1 MKCLIIGLGSIAK
14 KHIHVIETYYPKIE
28 LFAYRS
34 QLKSSVYSK
43 VKNLY
48 DWDAIENQSESWDV
62 VMLCNPT
69 VLHATILQK
78 IMHWETAFFIEKPL
92 FHSTLNNAS
101 LVQSFQNKEQLTYI
115 ACNLRFLDCLR
126 FIKEYLSNTKEISSI
141 QEVNSYCGSY
151 LPDWRAGQDYKK
163 VYSANKEMGGGVH
176 LDLIH
181 EIDYLYWLFGKP
193 HEIHSLFRNQ
203 SKLQIDAFDYA
214 NYNLVYDHFAANVI
228 LNYYRRD
235 TKRTLELVFDDRTVL
250 VNLLSNR
257 VYENDTLIFS
267 SDQKGLDTYKLQLD
281 YFLNLLSKGE
291 SKSFND
297 IEAGWETL
305 QICLNYEAKR

>member
-14 KHIHVIETYYPKIE
+14 KHIHVLETYYPKIE

-34 QLKSSVYSK
+34 QSNSSSYRQVT
-43 VKNLY
+43 NLY
-48 DWDAIENQSESWDV
+48 NWQDIEKNSQNWDV

-69 VLHATILQK
+69 HLHADILQK
-78 IMHWETAFFIEKPL
+78 IKHWATAFFIEKPL
-92 FHSTLNNAS
+92 FHNIPNNAS
-101 LVQSFQNKEQLTYI
+101 LVQAFQNKDQLTYV
-115 ACNLRFLDCLR
+115 ACNLRFLNCLT
-126 FIKEYLSNTKEISSI
+126 FIKDYIFNTKKISSL

-151 LPDWRAGQDYKK
+151 LPDWRPGQDYKK

-193 HEIHSLFRNQ
+193 QEVHSLFRKQ

-214 NYNLVYDHFAANVI
+214 NYNLEYGHFAANVI

-250 VNLLSNR
+250 VNLHTNS